1 MTTQK
6 FEKLIHR
13 FFAEVC
19 VDLKVADSKGKM
31 HQPREWFI
39 VPYDVIIQA
48 INLIANEQI
57 VHYRYD
63 VQLKEIVA
71 V

>member
-1 MTTQK
+1 
-6 FEKLIHR
+6 
-13 FFAEVC
+13 
-19 VDLKVADSKGKM
+19 M

-63 VQLKEIVA
+63 AQLKAIVKRE
-71 V
+71 